1 MSTQSYAPDRQATS
15 QQASGQQ
22 ITSQPT
28 TSQKGTGPSWFQI
41 WAAVI
46 GTAVLAGL
54 VVLAVGLWH
63 GQSSATPATTG
74 TPTSTSAPAQPSAN
88 PAVPTG
94 PSANPAVPSHP
105 TGQPRR
111 ARRASRGSGPRHLRP
126 LDDAHPLT
134 GSRHTSGAGHTAA
147 GWRHCSTKRRSSC
160 RPRRPHLA

>member
-22 ITSQPT
+22 ITSQP

-63 GQSSATPATTG
+63 GQPSATPATTS

-88 PAVPTG
+88 PAVPSR
-94 PSANPAVPSHP
+94 PNVNPAVPTAPAGAQVPGAS
-105 TGQPRR
+105 
-111 ARRASRGSGPRHLRP
+111 AR
-126 LDDAHPLT
+126 
-134 GSRHTSGAGHTAA
+134 
-147 GWRHCSTKRRSSC
+147 
-160 RPRRPHLA
+160 

>member
-15 QQASGQQ
+15 QLTDGQQ
-22 ITSQPT
+22 ITSQP

-63 GQSSATPATTG
+63 GQSSATPATTS
-74 TPTSTSAPAQPSAN
+74 TPTSTSAPAQPSANPAVPSRPNVN

-105 TGQPRR
+105 TVNPAVPAAPAGAQAPGAS
-111 ARRASRGSGPRHLRP
+111 AR
-126 LDDAHPLT
+126 
-134 GSRHTSGAGHTAA
+134 
-147 GWRHCSTKRRSSC
+147 
-160 RPRRPHLA
+160 

>member
-15 QQASGQQ
+15 EQASGQQ
-22 ITSQPT
+22 ITSQGTTSQPT

-63 GQSSATPATTG
+63 GQPSATPATTS

-88 PAVPTG
+88 PAVPSR
-94 PSANPAVPSHP
+94 PNVNPAVPAAPAGAQVPGAS
-105 TGQPRR
+105 
-111 ARRASRGSGPRHLRP
+111 AR
-126 LDDAHPLT
+126 
-134 GSRHTSGAGHTAA
+134 
-147 GWRHCSTKRRSSC
+147 
-160 RPRRPHLA
+160 

>member
-15 QQASGQQ
+15 EP

-28 TSQKGTGPSWFQI
+28 TSRKGTGPSWFQI
-41 WAAVI
+41 WAVVI

-54 VVLAVGLWH
+54 VVLAVNLWH
-63 GQSSATPATTG
+63 GQPSATPATTS

-105 TGQPRR
+105 TVNPAVPAAPAGVQVPGAS
-111 ARRASRGSGPRHLRP
+111 AR
-126 LDDAHPLT
+126 
-134 GSRHTSGAGHTAA
+134 
-147 GWRHCSTKRRSSC
+147 
-160 RPRRPHLA
+160 

>member
-28 TSQKGTGPSWFQI
+28 ARQPIARQPIARQQGNGPSWFQI
-41 WAAVI
+41 WATVI

-63 GQSSATPATTG
+63 GQPSATPATTS

-88 PAVPTG
+88 PAVPSR
-94 PSANPAVPSHP
+94 PNVNPAVPTAPAGAQVPGAS
-105 TGQPRR
+105 
-111 ARRASRGSGPRHLRP
+111 AR
-126 LDDAHPLT
+126 
-134 GSRHTSGAGHTAA
+134 
-147 GWRHCSTKRRSSC
+147 
-160 RPRRPHLA
+160 